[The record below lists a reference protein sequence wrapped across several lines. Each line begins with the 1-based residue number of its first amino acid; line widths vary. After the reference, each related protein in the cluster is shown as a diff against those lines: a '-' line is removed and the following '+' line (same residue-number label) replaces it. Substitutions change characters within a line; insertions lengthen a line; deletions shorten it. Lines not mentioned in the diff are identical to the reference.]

1 MPKQSHR
8 ENLLEAGRK
17 VMFERGYRG
26 AGVRDIVSEAGA
38 PQGSFTNHFRSK
50 EAFAGEVLDRYFD
63 YLREI
68 VEATLGDRSLS
79 PRDRIR
85 RYFDVITGK
94 LKAEKWALGCLIGNL
109 SLEISPE
116 SRLLR
121 TRLSQIFAEWRE
133 PFAAYLVEAFCDIT
147 LTLLLYLLLRPVRE
161 DLALLATL
169 FRVVST
175 ATFAVTELFYFAAAL
190 PLRGADYLK
199 TFSPDQL
206 NTLAL
211 LSLKAYSLGAGI
223 FMMFYG
229 TASIILGY
237 LMIRSGFLPWIL
249 GALLALSGLG
259 FVVYNFLLVLAPR
272 YAWSALQAPA
282 GVTAL
287 ALGLWLLVK
296 GVDVT
301 KWLETNAAGARP

>member
-1 MPKQSHR
+1 MAPVQTYAR
-8 ENLLEAGRK
+8 IAGALFLITI
-17 VMFERGYRG
+17 V
-26 AGVRDIVSEAGA
+26 AGGFGELFVPSKLIVSTDAA
-38 PQGSFTNHFRSK
+38 KTASNIIASDSLFR
-50 EAFAGEVLDRYFD
+50 
-63 YLREI
+63 
-68 VEATLGDRSLS
+68 LGFS
-79 PRDRIR
+79 
-85 RYFDVITGK
+85 G
-94 LKAEKWALGCLIGNL
+94 
-109 SLEISPE
+109 
-116 SRLLR
+116 
-121 TRLSQIFAEWRE
+121 
-133 PFAAYLVEAFCDIT
+133 YLVEAFCDIT
-147 LTLLLYLLLRPVRE
+147 LTALLYLLLRPVRK

-211 LSLKAYSLGAGI
+211 LSLKAYSLGGGI

-237 LMIRSGFLPWIL
+237 LIIRSGFLPWIL

-272 YAWSALQAPA
+272 YAASALVAPA
-282 GVTAL
+282 GLAAL
-287 ALGLWLLVK
+287 ALGLWFLVK
-296 GVDVT
+296 GVDKA
-301 KWLETNAAGARP
+301 KWVATNASSLQAPH

>member
-1 MPKQSHR
+1 MAPVQTYAR
-8 ENLLEAGRK
+8 IAGALFL
-17 VMFERGYRG
+17 VTIV
-26 AGVRDIVSEAGA
+26 AGGFGELFVPSKLIVSADA
-38 PQGSFTNHFRSK
+38 VRTASNIIASDSLFR
-50 EAFAGEVLDRYFD
+50 
-63 YLREI
+63 
-68 VEATLGDRSLS
+68 LG
-79 PRDRIR
+79 
-85 RYFDVITGK
+85 
-94 LKAEKWALGCLIGNL
+94 
-109 SLEISPE
+109 
-116 SRLLR
+116 
-121 TRLSQIFAEWRE
+121 
-133 PFAAYLVEAFCDIT
+133 FAAYLVEAFCDIT

-190 PLRGADYLK
+190 PLRGAEYLK
-199 TFSPDQL
+199 SFSPEQL
-206 NTLAL
+206 NTIAL

-272 YAWSALQAPA
+272 YAWSGLQAPA
-282 GVTAL
+282 GLTAL

-301 KWLETNAAGARP
+301 KWLDTNAAGARP